1 MIFPRD
7 KTVGPLRDIRLSPH
21 LQVHK
26 LWKKGDTTEMALA
39 VLAASDRLIVNWWAS
54 DRLTHARSRGGGG
67 GCEPSRLGRARVF
80 LAPLPSLS
88 SFGLIALFGSGAH
101 RPRPLPLAA
110 AAAPPP
116 SPFARPP
123 RFPEHFQL
131 QPPSLACFHRR
142 RRRPSVSS
150 SPSSRTEGRLRDVS
164 ECAARD
170 PRERS
175 TNAAGAAPPPH
186 PSIRRRHRVED

>member
-7 KTVGPLRDIRLSPH
+7 KTVGPLRYSALTSPP

-67 GCEPSRLGRARVF
+67 GGCEPSRLGRARVF

-88 SFGLIALFGSGAH
+88 SLGFIALFGSGAH

-110 AAAPPP
+110 AA
-116 SPFARPP
+116 
-123 RFPEHFQL
+123 
-131 QPPSLACFHRR
+131 
-142 RRRPSVSS
+142 VSF
-150 SPSSRTEGRLRDVS
+150 RKTTTVS
-164 ECAARD
+164 
-170 PRERS
+170 
-175 TNAAGAAPPPH
+175 
-186 PSIRRRHRVED
+186 